1 MNFRRATNEKA
12 QSKRRQISAGYC
24 MAGITLCH
32 AGQTRAALATK
43 TTQRQANTLPQAATS
58 IFATIRLRR
67 YKLEVLT
74 MDNIKTLATVQAKL
88 RQLTDAGLDKLT
100 SDEMAEFNKLYQQQ
114 KELMQKCYTL
124 TSIRG
129 VA

>member
-1 MNFRRATNEKA
+1 ME
-12 QSKRRQISAGYC
+12 
-24 MAGITLCH
+24 
-32 AGQTRAALATK
+32 
-43 TTQRQANTLPQAATS
+43 
-58 IFATIRLRR
+58 
-67 YKLEVLT
+67 
-74 MDNIKTLATVQAKL
+74 NIKTLATVQAKL

-129 VA
+129 GA